1 MVSLEKIKFLRK
13 VNISRNWNTGT
24 FHIINPFIYS
34 NINLKYAIVKI
45 L

>member
-1 MVSLEKIKFLRK
+1 MVSLEKNKILRK
-13 VNISRNWNTGT
+13 VNISRYWNTGA
-24 FHIINPFIYS
+24 FHMINSLIYS